1 MISRY
6 DSFIGDL
13 LLENLINESM
23 IYFSPA
29 LRKQLN
35 KVSAVG
41 GFDDISSDLL
51 GIESTDIKPDI
62 TFIDLDKE
70 GFLSFSTMRNVKKVL
85 DEKFPDIKDRLD
97 LDQKSNKDLAD
108 DIWYLHNQEY
118 NLKPS
123 SPLRGAGNFDDG
135 PDPYVKGRNQIAIGR
150 LVNKVFPGKYT
161 SKQVED
167 FVNSFKAV
175 VEKSGEHFELVSGDD
190 IAFWYNSDNYKE
202 RSGTLGNSCMAQK
215 RNIFNIYV
223 KNPDICRLLILRED
237 DKILGRALVWKFES
251 IRSGIGEK
259 FEGVEYFMDRQY
271 TIKDSDVNKFR
282 NFSKEQGWIYKTNNN
297 HHSFTNITYNGKEIN
312 VDMVL
317 QVARFGGD
325 YEYSRYPYMDTFRR
339 YDPRIGKLYNDDDQE
354 SDQEGCYILEDTGGG
369 YTEVEGGVWSE
380 WHDRMIP
387 EDEAVYSEAY
397 SDHLLRDYAVRV
409 DIGNSRRR
417 GWYHQDDDDIVFDE
431 WIDEYIHVDDSVY
444 SESYGYSL
452 FRDNAVEVAMNIES
466 DGDVDSDD
474 NWHHKKDDDIIEI
487 DTDSSWY
494 DKFSDEF
501 RSWRN
506 FEYVMK
512 DEMIKNYK
520 GEWIP
525 RVIKTEIFKVSQPKQ
540 DEENPV
546 DITGYE
552 YLHPVD
558 ALALGYELM
567 EESVDGNEK
576 RVIDWIE
583 YNDSISELITTIS
596 ERLESKVKKYRY
608 ILKNEGQLR
617 LDFGK
622 EEEEEYKIKIKS
634 ILDKLQSRLSDIE
647 NDTWIY

>member
-6 DSFIGDL
+6 NSFSLDL
-13 LLENLINESM
+13 LLEKAINESM
-23 IYFSPA
+23 IYFSPF
-29 LRKQLN
+29 LRKQLGKLSN
-35 KVSAVG
+35 
-41 GFDDISSDLL
+41 DISTDLL
-51 GIESTDIKPDI
+51 DIEATDIKPDI

-70 GFLSFSTMRNVKKVL
+70 GFLSFSTMRNVKKLL
-85 DEKFPDIKDRLD
+85 DEKFPTIKDRLD
-97 LDQKSNKDLAD
+97 LDNKSNKDLAD
-108 DIWYLHNQEY
+108 DIWYLHDQQYN

-123 SPLRGAGNFDDG
+123 SPLGGMGNYIDSDK
-135 PDPYVKGRNQIAIGR
+135 DPYVKSRNQIAIGR
-150 LVNKVFPGKYT
+150 LVNKVFPGKYN

-175 VEKSGEHFELVSGDD
+175 IEKNGEHFEIVSGDD

-223 KNPDICRLLILRED
+223 KNPDVCRLVILRED

-251 IRSGIGEK
+251 IYNGAGEK

-282 NFSKEQGWIYKTNNN
+282 NFAKEQGWIYKTNNN
-297 HHSFTNITYNGKEIN
+297 HHSFTNITYNGNEMN
-312 VDMVL
+312 VDMVV

-325 YEYSRYPYMDTFRR
+325 YDYSRYPYMDTFRR
-339 YDPRIGKLYNDDDQE
+339 YDPRIGKLYNDDEQDSE
-354 SDQEGCYILEDTGGG
+354 QEGCYILEDTGGG

-380 WHDRMIP
+380 WHDRMIA
-387 EDEAVYSEAY
+387 EDDAVYSEPY
-397 SDHLLRDYAVRV
+397 GDHILRDYAVRV
-409 DIGNSRRR
+409 DIGNRRRR
-417 GWYHQDDDDIVFDE
+417 GWYHQDDDDVVFDE
-431 WIDEYIHVDDSVY
+431 WIDEYVHVDDSVY
-444 SESYGYSL
+444 SEAYGYSL
-452 FRDNAVEVAMNIES
+452 YDENAVRVAMNIES
-466 DGDVDSDD
+466 DGDVDNDD
-474 NWHHKKDDDIIEI
+474 NWHHKDDDDIIKI
-487 DTDSSWY
+487 DTDSVWY

-501 RSWRN
+501 RYWRN
-506 FEYVMK
+506 FEYVLK
-512 DEMIKNYK
+512 DEMSKNYR

-525 RVIKTEIFKVSQPKQ
+525 KVIKTEIFKISQPKQ
-540 DEENPV
+540 DEENPF

-558 ALALGYELM
+558 ALALGYEVM

-583 YNDSISELITTIS
+583 YNDSIEDLIVIIGEKLEL
-596 ERLESKVKKYRY
+596 KVQRY
-608 ILKNEGQLR
+608 KDILNNEGQLR
-617 LDFGK
+617 MSFG
-622 EEEEEYKIKIKS
+622 EEEEKEYKLKIKS
-634 ILDKLQSRLSDIE
+634 ILSKLESRLEGIE

>member
-1 MISRY
+1 MISIY
-6 DSFIGDL
+6 NSISLDL
-13 LLENLINESM
+13 LLEKAINESM
-23 IYFSPA
+23 IYFSPS
-29 LRKQLN
+29 LRKQLG
-35 KVSAVG
+35 KLS
-41 GFDDISSDLL
+41 DDISVDLL
-51 GIESTDIKPDI
+51 DIEATDIKPDI

-70 GFLSFSTMRNVKKVL
+70 GFLSFSTMRNVKKLL
-85 DEKFPDIKDRLD
+85 DEKFPTIKDKLD
-97 LDQKSNKDLAD
+97 LDNKSNKDLAD
-108 DIWYLHNQEY
+108 DIWYLHNQQY
-118 NLKPS
+118 NNLKPS
-123 SPLRGAGNFDDG
+123 SPLGGMGNYIDSDK
-135 PDPYVKGRNQIAIGR
+135 DPYVKGRNQIAIGR
-150 LVNKVFPGKYT
+150 LVNKVFPGKYN
-161 SKQVED
+161 SKQVEE
-167 FVNSFKAV
+167 FVNSFKAA
-175 VEKSGEHFELVSGDD
+175 VEKYGEHFELVSGDY
-190 IAFWYNSDNYKE
+190 IEFWYNSDNYKE

-223 KNPDICRLLILRED
+223 KNPDVCRLVILRED

-251 IRSGIGEK
+251 IYNGAGEK

-282 NFSKEQGWIYKTNNN
+282 NFAKEQGWIYKTNNN
-297 HHSFTNITYNGKEIN
+297 HHSFTNITYNGSEIN
-312 VDMVL
+312 VDMVV
-317 QVARFGGD
+317 QVGRFGGD
-325 YEYSRYPYMDTFRR
+325 YDYSRYPYMDTFRR
-339 YDPRIGKLYNDDDQE
+339 YDPRTGKLYNDDEQD

-409 DIGNSRRR
+409 DIGNTRRR
-417 GWYHQDDDDIVFDE
+417 GWYHQDDDDIVYDE
-431 WIDEYIHVDDSVY
+431 WIDEYVHVDDSVY
-444 SESYGYSL
+444 SEAYGYSL

-474 NWHHKKDDDIIEI
+474 NWHHKNDSDIIEI
-487 DTDSSWY
+487 DTDSVWY

-506 FEYVMK
+506 FEYVLK
-512 DEMIKNYK
+512 GEMSKNYR

-525 RVIKTEIFKVSQPKQ
+525 DVIKTEIYKVSQPKQ
-540 DEENPV
+540 DEENTF

-558 ALALGYELM
+558 ALALGYEVM

-583 YNDSISELITTIS
+583 YNDSISELITTIG
-596 ERLESKVKKYRY
+596 EKLELKVQRY
-608 ILKNEGQLR
+608 KDILNNEGQLR
-617 LDFGK
+617 MSFG
-622 EEEEEYKIKIKS
+622 EEEEKEYKSKIKS
-634 ILDKLQSRLSDIE
+634 ILSKLESRLEDIE
-647 NDTWIY
+647 NDKWIY

>member
-23 IYFSPA
+23 IYFSPD

-35 KVSAVG
+35 KVS
-41 GFDDISSDLL
+41 DDISDDLL

-85 DEKFPDIKDRLD
+85 DEKFPDVKDRLD
-97 LDQKSNKDLAD
+97 LDQKSNKNLAD
-108 DIWYLHNQEY
+108 DIWYIHSKEY
-118 NLKPS
+118 GNLKPS
-123 SPLRGAGNFDDG
+123 SPLSGMGNFDDG
-135 PDPYVKGRNQIAIGR
+135 VDPYVKSRNQIAIGR
-150 LVNKVFPGKYT
+150 LVNKVFPGKYN

-202 RSGTLGNSCMAQK
+202 RGGSLGNSCMAQK

-223 KNPDICRLLILRED
+223 KNPDICQMLILKEE

-251 IRSGIGEK
+251 IRSGVGEK

-282 NFSKEQGWIYKTNNN
+282 NFAKEKGWIYKTNNN
-297 HHSFTNITYNGKEIN
+297 HHSLSNITYKEKEMN
-312 VDMVL
+312 VNMVI
-317 QVARFGGD
+317 QVGRFGGD
-325 YEYSRYPYMDTFRR
+325 YDYSRYPYMDTFRR
-339 YDPRIGKLYNDDDQE
+339 YDPRIGKLYNDDEQG
-354 SDQEGCYILEDTGGG
+354 SDNEGCYILEDTGGG
-369 YTEVEGGVWSE
+369 YTEIESGVWSE

-387 EDEAVYSEAY
+387 EDEAVW
-397 SDHLLRDYAVRV
+397 SDPYGDQLLRDYAVRV
-409 DIGNSRRR
+409 EIGPIRRR

-431 WIDEYIHVDDSVY
+431 WIDEHIHVDDSVY
-444 SESYGYSL
+444 SEAYGYHL
-452 FRDNAVEVAMNIES
+452 YDDNAVRVAMNIES
-466 DGDVDSDD
+466 DGDVENDD
-474 NWHHKKDDDIIEI
+474 NWHHKDDDDIIKI
-487 DTDSSWY
+487 DTDSLWY

-501 RSWRN
+501 RYWRN
-506 FEYVMK
+506 YEYVLK
-512 DEMIKNYK
+512 DEMIKNYR

-525 RVIKTEIFKVSQPKQ
+525 KIIKTEIYKVSQAKQ
-540 DEENPV
+540 DEENPF

-567 EESVDGNEK
+567 EESVDGDEK

-583 YNDSISELITTIS
+583 YNDSISELITTIG
-596 ERLESKVKKYRY
+596 EKLESKVKRY
-608 ILKNEGQLR
+608 KDILKNEGQLR
-617 LDFGK
+617 MSFGEQ
-622 EEEEEYKIKIKS
+622 EEEDYKLKIKS
-634 ILDKLQSRLSDIE
+634 ILNKLESRLEDIE

>member
-444 SESYGYSL
+444 SEAYGYSL

-487 DTDSSWY
+487 DTDSVWY

>member
-23 IYFSPA
+23 IYFSPD

-35 KVSAVG
+35 KVS
-41 GFDDISSDLL
+41 DDISDDLL

-85 DEKFPDIKDRLD
+85 DEKFPDVKDRLD
-97 LDQKSNKDLAD
+97 LDQKSNKNLAD
-108 DIWYLHNQEY
+108 DIWYIHSKEY
-118 NLKPS
+118 GNLKPS
-123 SPLRGAGNFDDG
+123 SPLSGMGNFDDG
-135 PDPYVKGRNQIAIGR
+135 VDPYVKSRNQIAIGR
-150 LVNKVFPGKYT
+150 LVNKVFPGKYN

-202 RSGTLGNSCMAQK
+202 RGGSLGNSCMAQK

-223 KNPDICRLLILRED
+223 KNPDICQMLILKEE

-251 IRSGIGEK
+251 IRSGVGEK

-282 NFSKEQGWIYKTNNN
+282 NFAKEKGWIYKTNNN
-297 HHSFTNITYNGKEIN
+297 HHSLSNITYKEKEMN
-312 VDMVL
+312 VNMVI
-317 QVARFGGD
+317 QVGRFGGD
-325 YEYSRYPYMDTFRR
+325 YDYSRYPYMDTFRR
-339 YDPRIGKLYNDDDQE
+339 YDPRIGKLYNDDEQG
-354 SDQEGCYILEDTGGG
+354 SDNEGCYILEDTGGG
-369 YTEVEGGVWSE
+369 YTEIESGVWSE

-387 EDEAVYSEAY
+387 EDEAVW
-397 SDHLLRDYAVRV
+397 SDPYGDQLLRDYAVRV
-409 DIGNSRRR
+409 EIGPIRRR

-431 WIDEYIHVDDSVY
+431 WIDEHIHVDDSVY
-444 SESYGYSL
+444 SEAYGYHL
-452 FRDNAVEVAMNIES
+452 YDDNAVRVAMNIES
-466 DGDVDSDD
+466 DGDVENDD
-474 NWHHKKDDDIIEI
+474 NWHHKDDDDIIKI
-487 DTDSSWY
+487 DTDSLWY

-501 RSWRN
+501 RYWRN
-506 FEYVMK
+506 YEYVLK
-512 DEMIKNYK
+512 DEMIKNYR

-525 RVIKTEIFKVSQPKQ
+525 KIIKTEIYKVSQAKQ
-540 DEENPV
+540 DEENPF

-576 RVIDWIE
+576 RIIDWIE
-583 YNDSISELITTIS
+583 YNDSISELITTIG
-596 ERLESKVKKYRY
+596 EKLESKVKRY
-608 ILKNEGQLR
+608 KDILKNEGQLR
-617 LDFGK
+617 MSFGEQ
-622 EEEEEYKIKIKS
+622 EEEDYKLKIKS
-634 ILDKLQSRLSDIE
+634 ILNKLESRLEDIE

>member
-13 LLENLINESM
+13 LLENIINESM
-23 IYFSPA
+23 IYFSPT

-35 KVSAVG
+35 KVS
-41 GFDDISSDLL
+41 DDISDDLL

-70 GFLSFSTMRNVKKVL
+70 GFLSFSTMRNVKKIL
-85 DEKFPDIKDRLD
+85 DERFPDLKDKLD
-97 LDQKSNKDLAD
+97 LDQKPKKDLAD
-108 DIWYLHNQEY
+108 DIWYLHNKEY
-118 NLKPS
+118 NNLKPS
-123 SPLRGAGNFDDG
+123 SPLVGNGTFKDDA
-135 PDPYVKGRNQIAIGR
+135 DPYVKSRNQIAIGR

-167 FVNSFKAV
+167 FVNSFKSV

-223 KNPDICRLLILRED
+223 KNPDICRLLILREE

-251 IRSGIGEK
+251 IYNGAGEK

-282 NFSKEQGWIYKTNNN
+282 NFAKEQGWIYKTNNN
-297 HHSFTNITYNGKEIN
+297 HHSFTNITYNSSEMN
-312 VDMVL
+312 VDMVV
-317 QVARFGGD
+317 QVGRFGGD
-325 YEYSRYPYMDTFRR
+325 YDYSRYPYMDTFRR
-339 YDPRIGKLYNDDDQE
+339 YDPRIGKLYNDNDQG

-369 YTEVEGGVWSE
+369 YSEVEGGVWSE

-387 EDEAVYSEAY
+387 EDEAVWSEPY
-397 SDHLLRDYAVRV
+397 GDYLLRDSAVRV
-409 DIGNSRRR
+409 DIGPSGRR
-417 GWYHQDDDDIVFDE
+417 GWYSDSDDDIVFDE
-431 WIDEYIHVDDSVY
+431 WIDEYIHIDDAVY
-444 SESYGYSL
+444 SESYGYHL
-452 FRDNAVEVAMNIES
+452 YDDNAVRVVIDIES
-466 DGDVDSDD
+466 DGDIENDD
-474 NWHHKKDDDIIEI
+474 NWHHKNDDDIVEI
-487 DTDSSWY
+487 DTDSLWY
-494 DKFSDEF
+494 DKFTDEF
-501 RSWRN
+501 RNWRD
-506 FEYVMK
+506 FEYVLVS
-512 DEMIKNYK
+512 EMIKNYK
-520 GEWIP
+520 DEWIP
-525 RVIKTEIFKVSQPKQ
+525 RVIKTEIFKVSQPRQ
-540 DEENPV
+540 DEENPF
-546 DITGYE
+546 DITGHD

-567 EESVDGNEK
+567 EESVDGDEK

-583 YNDSISELITTIS
+583 YNDSISELITTIG
-596 ERLESKVKKYRY
+596 EKLESKVKRY
-608 ILKNEGQLR
+608 KSILKNEGQLR
-617 LDFGK
+617 IDFGK

-634 ILDKLQSRLSDIE
+634 ILNKLESRLEDIE